1 MRIHACL
8 LALIACAPLAFAADG
23 AAQEWPRLGPQVLLG
38 TSGFEPGYMAEF
50 TLTNFHDI
58 RLRPELFL
66 HDFERPGIGG
76 AALWPLPV
84 ALPAGQTLHL
94 GPRLAYHNG
103 KHSTDPRGELS
114 AMGIYNL
121 PLPPKD
127 VESRH
132 NLEAIL
138 AIGLIDKDGTE
149 VAFSAG
155 AGYVYRF

>member
-8 LALIACAPLAFAADG
+8 LALIACAPLATAAD
-23 AAQEWPRLGPQVLLG
+23 EPLSDWLRLGPEVLVG
-38 TSGFEPGYMAEF
+38 TSGFEPGYMGEF
-50 TLTNFHDI
+50 TFKQAANI
-58 RLRPELFL
+58 RVRPEIFL
-66 HDFERPGIGG
+66 QDFERPGIGC

-84 ALPAGQTLHL
+84 ALPEGQTLHI

-103 KHSTDPRGELS
+103 KHSDDPRGELS

-121 PLPPKD
+121 PIPPKD
-127 VESRH
+127 AGTPH
-132 NLEAIL
+132 NLELIL
-138 AIGLIDKDGTE
+138 AIGLLDKDGTE